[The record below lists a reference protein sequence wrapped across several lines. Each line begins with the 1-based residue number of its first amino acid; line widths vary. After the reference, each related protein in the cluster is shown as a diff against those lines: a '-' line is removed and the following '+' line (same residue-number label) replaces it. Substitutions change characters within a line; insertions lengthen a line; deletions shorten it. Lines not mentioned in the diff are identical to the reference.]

1 MRDKRVE
8 PWVNS
13 VEKGWERLRP
23 ARAGKASSC
32 KTGPA
37 RAGKASSCKTGPA
50 RRVFRGRCAR
60 PQDPLVI
67 RRLSAG
73 SRGVAQQRRVKRV
86 ARPDGDG
93 SSPPEPWA
101 RVDGCA
107 ALGGFLT
114 RDDHVQLDGLVTQ
127 VFAGGQFEVKT
138 DAGAIV
144 RAQLSGRMR
153 KNRIRV
159 ILGDRVTVAL
169 SPYDLTHGMITYR
182 HK

>member
-1 MRDKRVE
+1 LTLRSAPE
-8 PWVNS
+8 PTRNTA
-13 VEKGWERLRP
+13 
-23 ARAGKASSC
+23 ARA
-32 KTGPA
+32 PA
-37 RAGKASSCKTGPA
+37 
-50 RRVFRGRCAR
+50 FRGRTRAEDC
-60 PQDPLVI
+60 
-67 RRLSAG
+67 
-73 SRGVAQQRRVKRV
+73 
-86 ARPDGDG
+86 
-93 SSPPEPWA
+93 
-101 RVDGCA
+101 
-107 ALGGFLT
+107 LT